1 MHKWGT
7 RGALGAR
14 DVRRT
19 RGQSARYLL
28 SCLLLCGVP
37 VKAWSQVSATIDQS
51 TYLGDWLVQRHIE
64 EAGFDSNAATNRAPA
79 PLYTH
84 ALMWT
89 RPLDRLLQE
98 ARWRALLTQVKY
110 RPGTRRI
117 NARTRDGL
125 YARLAGMAPT
135 GRLPVHSGDGRWLQA
150 NPQQDPKLSPGDTV
164 TIPLRPDT
172 VSVILEDGGV
182 CTVPYLADAEV
193 SYYIHACTR
202 RIRADLAWVA
212 QPDGTVAKVG
222 IGLWNEQKQN
232 PVAPGAWIWA
242 PSRRSGWPEQVSDRI
257 GEFLATQPPS
267 GVRTPLA
274 ATTAIDEAVVSRDNA
289 TALNTT
295 SIRADAV
302 NSASGHS
309 QRVAPVASSP
319 ASTAAGARANA
330 TVNAL
335 RAAAPTAASDA
346 MPLTQTSTP
355 DELIKPNVSDA
366 NLAAAHRW
374 AKDRDDDLQITSNDW
389 GSEGLLQTPSAR
401 MSPAG
406 SAAVSFTE
414 VNPYQRVNIMVNPL
428 DWLEFG
434 FRYTNIMNHLYGAEA
449 LSGTQTYKDKSID
462 AKIRLWQESAFVPQ
476 VALGMMDVGG
486 TGLFSGEYLV
496 ASKRT
501 GGFDWSLG
509 LGWGYIGAR
518 GDLSNPFSVVS
529 SKFNTRPNGSGSGS
543 SEAGGIGG
551 SFFRGKTAIFG
562 GVQYQFPT
570 IPLVFKIEYD
580 GNDYKHEPF
589 NYDANAKLPV
599 NIGVTYRLNRNLDL
613 SAGFERGNR
622 FMFGATLHGN
632 LSNLGTRK
640 VTAAPPLPVLPQ
652 RPAPDAPAPD
662 WHKTAADV
670 EAQTGW
676 KVLDIQSHGNVLV
689 IVFDSP
695 QAFYRRSLLDQIS
708 TVLHRDAPADIDTFR
723 IVTVVQ
729 GQTMRSYTVR
739 RTAWMESKTQAVPV
753 TDQTPTMLEGAPP
766 PNAQVDEGPTLYK
779 APIQRFYYGFGPGY
793 SQSLG
798 GPNGFVLYS
807 VSAEANAALRLT
819 QSTWI
824 AGGLSYRLF
833 DNYSKFTYDAPSALP
848 RVRTYARQYMTTSR
862 LTIPYLQLTHIGKL
876 TANQYYSLYGG
887 LLEPM
892 FAGVGAEWLWRP
904 SNSPLAVGVD
914 VNEVKQ
920 RAFNE
925 DFSMRS
931 YKTFTGHLT
940 AYWDTGWHDVL
951 VKASVGQYLAK
962 DKGITLDISRRFRNG
977 VLIGAYATKTNVTAA
992 QFGEGSFDKG
1002 IYVQIPFD
1010 ALLSRST
1017 GGVANLNWE
1026 PLTRDGG
1033 AKLDRQFQLYDLTD
1047 ERSPKSL
1054 WYQPGVDVDRR

>member
-1 MHKWGT
+1 M
-7 RGALGAR
+7 
-14 DVRRT
+14 
-19 RGQSARYLL
+19 
-28 SCLLLCGVP
+28 
-37 VKAWSQVSATIDQS
+37 KAWSQVSATIDQS

-79 PLYTH
+79 PLYTR
-84 ALMWT
+84 ALIWT
-89 RPLDRLLQE
+89 RPLDRLIQE
-98 ARWRALLTQVKY
+98 ARWRALLTQIKY

-117 NARTRDGL
+117 KARVRDGL
-125 YARLAGMAPT
+125 YARLSAMEPT
-135 GRLPVHSGDGRWLQA
+135 GRLPVRSGDGRWLQA

-164 TIPLRPDT
+164 TVPLRPNT
-172 VSVILEDGGV
+172 VSIILEDGAI
-182 CTVPYLADAEV
+182 CTVPYRADAEA
-193 SYYIHACTR
+193 SYYIQACTP
-202 RIRADLAWVA
+202 RIRADIAWVA
-212 QPDGTVAKVG
+212 QPDATVQKVG
-222 IGLWNEQKQN
+222 IGLWNAQKQT

-257 GEFLATQPPS
+257 AAFLATQPPS
-267 GVRTPLA
+267 GIRTPHA
-274 ATTAIDEAVVSRDNA
+274 AVTQADDAEVGSDNA
-289 TALNTT
+289 TAVDAT
-295 SIRADAV
+295 SIRPDVV
-302 NSASGHS
+302 NSASGNA
-309 QRVAPVASSP
+309 RRPAPVSSSQQNP
-319 ASTAAGARANA
+319 AAAGALSSNGGG
-330 TVNAL
+330 TQ
-335 RAAAPTAASDA
+335 RAAAPMAASDVA
-346 MPLTQTSTP
+346 ATTDARALTQSATP

-366 NLAAAHRW
+366 NLARANRW
-374 AKDRDDDLQITSNDW
+374 AKDRDDDLQVTSNDF

-406 SAAVSFTE
+406 SASISFTD
-414 VNPYQRVNIMVNPL
+414 VNPYQRVNIMMNPL

-434 FRYTNIMNHLYGAEA
+434 FRYTNIQNHLYGAEA
-449 LSGTQTYKDKSID
+449 LSGDQSYKDKSID
-462 AKIRLWQESAFVPQ
+462 AKVRLWKESAFVPQ
-476 VALGMMDVGG
+476 VALGMMDIGG
-486 TGLFSGEYLV
+486 TGLFSSEYLV

-509 LGWGYIGAR
+509 LGWGYLGSR
-518 GDLSNPFSVVS
+518 GDLSNPFSVFS
-529 SKFNTRPNGSGSGS
+529 SKFDTRPNGNGAST
-543 SEAGGIGG
+543 AGGIGK
-551 SFFRGKTAIFG
+551 SFFRGRTALFG

-570 IPLVFKIEYD
+570 IPLIVKLEYD
-580 GNDYKHEPF
+580 GNDYKKEPF
-589 NYDANAKLPV
+589 GYDANAKLPINV
-599 NIGVTYRLNRNLDL
+599 GLVYRATRNLDL
-613 SAGFERGNR
+613 SVGFERGNR

-640 VTAAPPLPVLPQ
+640 VSAAAPLPVSPQ

-662 WHKTAADV
+662 WRKTVADV
-670 EAQTGW
+670 QAQTGW
-676 KVLDIQSHGNVLV
+676 KVLDIQSHGQTLV

-695 QAFYRRSLLDQIS
+695 QAFYRRRLLDQIA

-723 IVTVVQ
+723 IVTVLQ

-739 RTAWMESKTQAVPV
+739 RTAWVQSKTQAVPV
-753 TDQTPTMLEGAPP
+753 TDQTPTILEGAPP
-766 PNAQVDEGPTLYK
+766 PNAQVDESPALYK
-779 APIQRFYYGFGPGY
+779 APIQRFYYAFGPGY

-807 VSAEANAALRLT
+807 ISAQANAAFRLT
-819 QSTWI
+819 QSTWL

-833 DNYSKFTYDAPSALP
+833 DNYSNFTYDAPSSLP
-848 RVRTYARQYMTTSR
+848 HVRTEARHYMTTSR
-862 LTIPYLQLTHIGKL
+862 LTIPYLQMTHIGKL

-920 RAFNE
+920 RGYND

-931 YKTFTGHLT
+931 YQTFTGHLT
-940 AYWDTGWHDVL
+940 AYWDTGWNDVL

-977 VLIGAYATKTNVTAA
+977 VLIGAYATKTNITSA

-1002 IYVQIPFD
+1002 VYVQIPFD

-1017 GGVANLNWE
+1017 GGIANLNWE

-1047 ERSPKSL
+1047 ERSPKNL
-1054 WYQPGVDVDRR
+1054 WYQPGADVNRQ